1 MRVVGIR
8 LDPLYMLL
16 GTVVVAAVFFSIF
29 SPFLPHPYP
38 HQQQQRQQ
46 QQKQERLKATEAATT
61 ATTSTSGTGG
71 DCSQDLGVVVVVVVL
86 VLVLMLFWGGWVSG
100 VCSQSKHPRDNS
112 QFQHGAYKQRNTV
125 QARQP

>member
-38 HQQQQRQQ
+38 HQQQQQQQRQQ
-46 QQKQERLKATEAATT
+46 QQQQQKKNKTQQREVQQ
-61 ATTSTSGTGG
+61 
-71 DCSQDLGVVVVVVVL
+71 QDPV
-86 VLVLMLFWGGWVSG
+86 
-100 VCSQSKHPRDNS
+100 PRP
-112 QFQHGAYKQRNTV
+112 Y
-125 QARQP
+125 QPP